1 MLPAQVKRGHGHK
14 SQPPQPALLSRCS
27 AWARTRGQGTAGWG
41 RRCSRRGEASTSPSL
56 LGQGREMVR
65 ALPAGRGGTRGEGT
79 SLIAQLPSV
88 TVQQHFCPKP
98 SPVPAESA
106 GAGTRSQDKL
116 LQGFLAQ
123 RKKRAA
129 KFQQAPGIHLH
140 SSCPRLHPQAE
151 DAAASGG

>member
-1 MLPAQVKRGHGHK
+1 MV
-14 SQPPQPALLSRCS
+14 S
-27 AWARTRGQGTAGWG
+27 
-41 RRCSRRGEASTSPSL
+41 ASTSPSL

-106 GAGTRSQDKL
+106 GAGTKSQDKL

-123 RKKRAA
+123 RKKSEGSQLPASPRNSPS
-129 KFQQAPGIHLH
+129 FLLPQAP
-140 SSCPRLHPQAE
+140 SSSRGCCRFRWVRNRTAE
-151 DAAASGG
+151 GESNRRERKKLEAEGYSREISA